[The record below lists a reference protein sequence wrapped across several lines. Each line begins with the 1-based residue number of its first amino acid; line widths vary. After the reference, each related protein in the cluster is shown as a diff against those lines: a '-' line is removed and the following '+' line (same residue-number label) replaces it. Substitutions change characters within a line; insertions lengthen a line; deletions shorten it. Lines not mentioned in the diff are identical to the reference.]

1 MQKCIISDTM
11 KIPFGSFT
19 FIPKTFLGVDI
30 GTSSIKAVELYRW
43 GERRSLKNYGE
54 LEIPSM
60 YKKPFRT
67 FEKNALLLE
76 RTDIAKALKA
86 VLEEAHIEAKQAVF
100 SIPDFSSFFTNFE
113 LPPMSKKELG
123 DAVAFEA
130 RRHIPVPLSEVV
142 FDWQLIEGRYE
153 QNTPLSILMVAVPNE
168 VVRQYQEIAK
178 EAGLQLVALE
188 AEVFGLIRSCIWE
201 DERPIVLLDIGAQS
215 TAVNAV
221 FKGSLR
227 ISHSFDIA
235 GNALTERIAK
245 SLSIDY
251 ESAQR
256 EKAQKGMTGE
266 YASILS
272 PLVDMILGE
281 VEKIADAFQQSKGRT
296 IEKIILGGGSA
307 KLPGLKEYVQQNMRK
322 EVEIADPFRSIYYP
336 PILEGTMKATGPS
349 YAVSVGMALRGL
361 E

>member
-1 MQKCIISDTM
+1 MR
-11 KIPFGSFT
+11 IPIGSFT

-30 GTSSIKAVELYRW
+30 GTSSIKVVELYRW
-43 GERRSLKNYGE
+43 GDRRSLKNYGE
-54 LEIPSM
+54 LEIKSM

-67 FEKNALLLE
+67 LDKNAPLLE
-76 RTDIAKALKA
+76 RSDISKALRA
-86 VLEEAHIEAKQAVF
+86 LLQEAHIEGKQAIF

-113 LPPMSKKELG
+113 LPPMTKKELS

-142 FDWQLIEGRYE
+142 FNWQVIEGKYD
-153 QNTPLSILMVAVPNE
+153 QKTPLSILMVAVPNE
-168 VVRQYQEIAK
+168 VVAQYQEIAK
-178 EAGLQLVALE
+178 GAGLQLVALE
-188 AEVFGLIRSCIWE
+188 AEVFGLIRSCVRE
-201 DERPIVLLDIGAQS
+201 DERPIAILDIGTQS
-215 TAVNAV
+215 TAINVA

-235 GNALTERIAK
+235 GNTLTERIAK

-256 EKAQKGMTGE
+256 EKVTKGMTGDHGP
-266 YASILS
+266 ILS
-272 PLVDMILGE
+272 PLIDMIILE
-281 VEKIADAFQQSKGRT
+281 VEKIAESFQESKGRS

-307 KLPGLKEYVQQNMRK
+307 KLLGLREYVQQNMQK
-322 EVEIADPFRSIYYP
+322 EVEVSNPFLSIYYP
-336 PILEGTMKATGPS
+336 PILEQTIQEIGPS

>member
-1 MQKCIISDTM
+1 M
-11 KIPFGSFT
+11 KIPFSSFT

-43 GERRSLKNYGE
+43 GDRRSLKNYGE
-54 LEIPSM
+54 LTIENI
-60 YKKPFRT
+60 YKKSFRT

-76 RTDIAKALKA
+76 RTDIAKALRA
-86 VLEEAHIEAKQAVF
+86 VLQEAHIEGKQAIF

-113 LPPMSKKELG
+113 LPPMTKKELS
-123 DAVAFEA
+123 DAVVFEA

-142 FDWQLIEGRYE
+142 FDWQLIDGTYG
-153 QNTPLSILMVAVPNE
+153 QKTPLAILMVAVPNE

-188 AEVFGLIRSCIWE
+188 AEVFGLIRSCVWE
-201 DERPIVLLDIGAQS
+201 DERPMVLLDMGAQS
-215 TAVNAV
+215 TAVNVV
-221 FKGSLR
+221 FKGNLR
-227 ISHSFDIA
+227 MSHSFDIA

-256 EKAQKGMTGE
+256 EKTEKGMTGTL
-266 YASILS
+266 APILS
-272 PLVDMILGE
+272 PFIDMILGE
-281 VEKIADAFQQSKGRT
+281 VEKIADAFLRSKGRA
-296 IEKIILGGGSA
+296 IDKIILGGGSA
-307 KLPGLKEYVQQNMRK
+307 KLPGLREYVEQNMRK
-322 EVEIADPFRSIYYP
+322 EVALADPFRPLYYP
-336 PILEGTMKATGPS
+336 PILEETIKEIGPS
-349 YAVSVGMALRGL
+349 YAVSIGMALRGL

>member
-1 MQKCIISDTM
+1 M
-11 KIPFGSFT
+11 KIPLGSFT

-30 GTSSIKAVELYRW
+30 GTSSIKVVELYRW
-43 GERRSLKNYGE
+43 GDRRSLKNYGE
-54 LEIPSM
+54 MEIESV

-76 RTDIAKALKA
+76 RADISKALQA
-86 VLEEAHIEAKQAVF
+86 VLQEAHMEGKQTIF

-113 LPPMSKKELG
+113 LPPMTKKELS

-142 FDWQLIEGRYE
+142 FDWQVIEGTYD
-153 QNTPLSILMVAVPNE
+153 QKTPLSVLMVAVPNE
-168 VVRQYQEIAK
+168 VVAQYQEIAK
-178 EAGLQLVALE
+178 GAGLSLVALE
-188 AEVFGLIRSCIWE
+188 AEVFGLIRSCVWE

-215 TAVNAV
+215 TAINVV

-235 GNALTERIAK
+235 GNTLTERIAK

-251 ESAQR
+251 EYAQR
-256 EKAQKGMTGE
+256 EKAEKGMTGQ
-266 YASILS
+266 YAPILS
-272 PLVDMILGE
+272 PLIDMILLE
-281 VEKIADAFQQSKGRT
+281 VEKITESFQQSKGRS

-307 KLPGLKEYVQQNMRK
+307 RLPGLKAYVEQNMRK
-322 EVEIADPFRSIYYP
+322 EVEISDPFRSIYYP
-336 PILEGTMKATGPS
+336 SILEQTIKEIGPS

>member
-1 MQKCIISDTM
+1 M
-11 KIPFGSFT
+11 KIPLGSFT

-43 GERRSLKNYGE
+43 GDRRSLKNYGE
-54 LEIPSM
+54 LTIENI

-76 RTDIAKALKA
+76 RTDIAKALRA
-86 VLEEAHIEAKQAVF
+86 VLQEAHIEGKQAIF

-113 LPPMSKKELG
+113 LPPMTKKELS
-123 DAVAFEA
+123 DAVVFEA

-142 FDWQLIEGRYE
+142 FDWQLIEGKYD
-153 QNTPLSILMVAVPNE
+153 QKTPLSILMVAVPNE
-168 VVRQYQEIAK
+168 VVRQYQDIAK

-188 AEVFGLIRSCIWE
+188 AEVFGLIRSCVWE
-201 DERPIVLLDIGAQS
+201 DERPIVLLDMGAQS
-215 TAVNAV
+215 TAVNVV
-221 FKGSLR
+221 FKGILR
-227 ISHSFDIA
+227 MSHSFDIA
-235 GNALTERIAK
+235 GNALTERISK

-251 ESAQR
+251 ETAQR
-256 EKAQKGMTGE
+256 EKAEKGMTGNL
-266 YASILS
+266 APILS
-272 PLVDMILGE
+272 PFIDMILGE
-281 VEKIADAFQQSKGRT
+281 VEKIADAFLRSKGRS

-307 KLPGLKEYVQQNMRK
+307 KLPGLKQYVEQNMRK
-322 EVEIADPFRSIYYP
+322 EVAIADPFRPLYYP
-336 PILEGTMKATGPS
+336 PILEETIKDLGPS